1 MSERSAMETFYKTCD
16 MKYGRQM
23 EQVECLSH
31 SEATRVVIETTS
43 IHDIISED
51 GDLIS
56 CDNSCLVLPVNTEC
70 IKLLLA
76 NHDTMVTWND
86 QSRKSSLRAFSY
98 STILPVKRG
107 MRLDI
112 YYFGKEYEMC
122 LAHFAAHFRHTLDI
136 LRHYTTNDIP
146 IMLHIPKDIDK
157 ERLEKELVSH
167 LGQRFQLAE
176 GEDPTVFFIFS
187 HRMPVSS
194 KL

>member
-1 MSERSAMETFYKTCD
+1 MCDRPTMETFYEMCD
-16 MKYGRQM
+16 RKYERQLG
-23 EQVECLSH
+23 QVECLSH
-31 SEATRVVIETTS
+31 TEATRAAMETS
-43 IHDIISED
+43 AIHDIISQD
-51 GDLIS
+51 GDYIS
-56 CDNSCLVLPVNTEC
+56 CDNSYMVLPVNTEC

-86 QSRKSSLRAFSY
+86 RNRKSSLRAFSY

-122 LAHFAAHFRHTLDI
+122 LAHYAAHFRHTLGM
-136 LRHYTTNDIP
+136 LRHYTTKDIP
-146 IMLHIPKDIDK
+146 TLLHAPMDFDNV
-157 ERLEKELVSH
+157 RLERELVSH

-176 GEDPTVFFIFS
+176 YGDPTVCFIFS
-187 HRMPVSS
+187 HGMPVSS